1 MRPLLIAG
9 AALAA
14 GLVSF
19 LTPASAYY
27 VRGPEAPWCAVVNI
41 GMGNV
46 RWDCSYATFE
56 ACWPNVIAGN
66 RGFCNHNPYY
76 GGPAVVEHRRHWRRH
91 ARRY

>member
-1 MRPLLIAG
+1 MRHLLIAG

-14 GLVSF
+14 GLVSL

-27 VRGPEAPWCAVVNI
+27 VRGPEAPWCAVVNT

-46 RWDCSYATFE
+46 VWDCHYASVE
-56 ACWPNVIAGN
+56 ACRPHVIAGN

-91 ARRY
+91 VYRY